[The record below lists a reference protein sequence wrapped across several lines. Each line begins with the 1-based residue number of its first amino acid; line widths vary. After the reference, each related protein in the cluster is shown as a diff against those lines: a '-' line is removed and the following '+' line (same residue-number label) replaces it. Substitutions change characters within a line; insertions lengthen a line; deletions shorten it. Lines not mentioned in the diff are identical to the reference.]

1 MDKQTN
7 KFAINEIVR
16 VKPDVRDPDFGTSI
30 GAWRGKVEDITRRS
44 DGSWLYGICWDNKT
58 LGMADEK
65 YISKC
70 EKANLDYEKMYL
82 DENSLELVTTTESK
96 HDSVF
101 LA

>member
-1 MDKQTN
+1 VYGLPRQGGLNAYKTYYLFWQH
-7 KFAINEIVR
+7 
-16 VKPDVRDPDFGTSI
+16 S
-30 GAWRGKVEDITRRS
+30 
-44 DGSWLYGICWDNKT
+44 LYGICWDNKT

-70 EKANLDYEKMYL
+70 EKATLDYEKMYL

-96 HDSVF
+96 HDGVF